1 MKTVVKNISE
11 LIQTESSPRKW
22 VAGKEMSKLSTI
34 KDAFLEDHLD
44 KLKQIAAELIQEQ
57 SNKKG

>member
-22 VAGKEMSKLSTI
+22 VIGKEMSKLNTI
-34 KDAFLEDHLD
+34 KEFFR
-44 KLKQIAAELIQEQ
+44 I
-57 SNKKG
+57 

>member
-22 VAGKEMSKLSTI
+22 VGKEMSKLNTI
-34 KDAFLEDHLD
+34 KEAF
-44 KLKQIAAELIQEQ
+44 
-57 SNKKG
+57 

>member
-1 MKTVVKNISE
+1 MNLLMVQKQIKKIESE
-11 LIQTESSPRKW
+11 LEKQGI
-22 VAGKEMSKLSTI
+22 I

-44 KLKQIAAELIQEQ
+44 SLKQIAAELIQEQ